1 MNAIDTYPS
10 EARRVHAFA
19 KFFKNYMSV
28 SALVVAALPIPFT
41 ALDALPV
48 LPGDKA
54 ALSLYSSLFC
64 FLTLGLIFSMRH
76 PLARWMYPQFASTPE
91 MKCWSDGDY
100 LRYRIRTGIPSVIV
114 RILPPMLI
122 ILSGYFLFAYDT
134 FVDFFLTDLA
144 YRVAE
149 PIGGSAVDCRGLAP
163 YELTIHCEVPT
174 KAELL
179 AKISYI
185 GAEDYENLILK
196 LHYVLMFV
204 SAEAAFILMAMREY
218 IQDLLK
224 VSDVELIVGRSEKPN
239 DDAHA

>member
-1 MNAIDTYPS
+1 MSTTENFPS
-10 EARRVHAFA
+10 EARRVHSFA

-76 PLARWMYPQFASTPE
+76 PLARWMFPEFTPPSASQDLDERHHRWRKVTTDIQ
-91 MKCWSDGDY
+91 KAI
-100 LRYRIRTGIPSVIV
+100 IRL
-114 RILPPMLI
+114 LPPALI

-134 FVDFFLTDLA
+134 FIDLFLTDLA
-144 YRVAE
+144 YKVAV
-149 PIGGSAVDCRGLAP
+149 PISSSLDTCRGLET
-163 YELTIHCEVPT
+163 YELAINCQVPT

-179 AKISYI
+179 AKIAYV
-185 GAEDYENLILK
+185 GAKDYENLILK

-218 IQDLLK
+218 IQDLLN
-224 VSDVELIVGRSEKPN
+224 VSDIEVIRGGRTDSRDN
-239 DDAHA
+239 VNA